1 MLRQL
6 YFKSMSLK
14 ALVLV
19 TVCGSF
25 DLKSQTR
32 LESSC
37 VLFAKKHSL
46 RLIEHTFCK
55 KFSNLFKSMVILLKC
70 ITKLEG
76 LKTCPLARPLCGMY
90 PSVKQFQSSCKMQF
104 LLTNKNFVPTTKFL
118 IWQEGNPKILDC
130 DICLKHKVNNCIQF
144 NTHLGAESQCWIDSL
159 S

>member
-1 MLRQL
+1 MVWNVHLLPGPPFHFIWKQQVRVTL
-6 YFKSMSLK
+6 SVSFSNCLWIFWFK
-14 ALVLV
+14 V
-19 TVCGSF
+19 TNKIRVIMCF
-25 DLKSQTR
+25 ICK
-32 LESSC
+32 
-37 VLFAKKHSL
+37 KKHSL

-76 LKTCPLARPLCGMY
+76 LKTCPLARPLSGMY

-130 DICLKHKVNNCIQF
+130 GYQGPPSINVTFVLNIK
-144 NTHLGAESQCWIDSL
+144 
-159 S
+159 